1 MNKDKSIVGGKM
13 KFTLKIGL
21 VAVLVIMLTATVY
34 AGGDGRSQKQVSGVE
49 AKIIDLLQ
57 RKGIITALEAE
68 DLKRELATEKQ
79 KEKAEV
85 AKSIEEKTQAS
96 FKVPQIG
103 SDKMKIGGMIKFR
116 NSHFRGHKEDRTT
129 ISSGKKDYDTFKISD
144 DSLDIS
150 GEITDDW
157 NYGISLTMNEQ
168 DNDSYLRDIWTQ
180 YTGFSYAAITAG
192 QFNVPFREGV
202 DTIVEVEV
210 VDSITP
216 ERDIG
221 VAVSGDIMDEKI
233 TYALGVFNGNGINTT
248 DNNDQKDIIGRVVVS
263 PFKGSEGI
271 LDGLSIG
278 VSAQGGRQPNE
289 TSDEITYGG
298 DRTRIGGLL
307 KYEGEIANKGFKLQG
322 EYIQQ
327 KRDRDDQ
334 KADIT
339 SDGWYT
345 QASYKLSPKWWSV
358 YQYGVYNPNG
368 KSSND
373 IRRTSTVGVK
383 YTFNEYTSIQ
393 MDYRTL
399 EYPNSKDGQELLTEL
414 TLEF

>member
-1 MNKDKSIVGGKM
+1 
-13 KFTLKIGL
+13 
-21 VAVLVIMLTATVY
+21 
-34 AGGDGRSQKQVSGVE
+34 
-49 AKIIDLLQ
+49 
-57 RKGIITALEAE
+57 
-68 DLKRELATEKQ
+68 
-79 KEKAEV
+79 
-85 AKSIEEKTQAS
+85 
-96 FKVPQIG
+96 
-103 SDKMKIGGMIKFR
+103 
-116 NSHFRGHKEDRTT
+116 
-129 ISSGKKDYDTFKISD
+129 KDYDTFKVPD
-144 DSLDIS
+144 DSLDIE

-168 DNDSYLRDIWTQ
+168 DNGSNLRDIWMQ
-180 YTGFSYAAITAG
+180 WTGLPYAAITAG

-202 DTIVEVEV
+202 DTIEEVEV

-221 VAVSGDIMDEKI
+221 VAISGDILDEKI
-233 TYALGVFNGNGINTT
+233 TYALGVFNGNGINTS
-248 DNNDQKDIIGRVVVS
+248 DDNDQKDIIGRVVVS
-263 PFKGSEGI
+263 PFKGSNGVLE
-271 LDGLSIG
+271 GLSMG
-278 VSAQGGRQPNE
+278 VSVQGGRQPNE
-289 TSDEITYGG
+289 TSEGITYGG

-307 KYEGEIANKGFKLQG
+307 KYEGNIANRGFKLQG

-334 KADIT
+334 KADI
-339 SDGWYT
+339 SSNGWYA
-345 QASYKLSPKWWSV
+345 QATYELSPKWWSV

-373 IRRTSTVGVK
+373 IRRTSTVGIK

-399 EYPNSKDGQELLTEL
+399 EYPNSKNGQELLTEL

>member
-1 MNKDKSIVGGKM
+1 M
-13 KFTLKIGL
+13 KFDLKIGL
-21 VAVLVIMLTATVY
+21 VGILIAMLVATAY
-34 AGGDGRSQKQVSGVE
+34 AEGEVKTQGVE
-49 AKIIDLLQ
+49 AKIINLLQ
-57 RKGIITALEAE
+57 RKGIITASEAE
-68 DLKRELATEKQ
+68 ELKKELITEKQ

-85 AKSIEEKTQAS
+85 AKSIEDKTQAS

-116 NSHFRGHKEDRTT
+116 NSHYRGHKEDRTT
-129 ISSGKKDYDTFKISD
+129 TSSGKKDYDTFSISD
-144 DSLDIS
+144 DSLDIE
-150 GEITDDW
+150 GEIADDW
-157 NYGISLTMNEQ
+157 NYGISLTMNAQ
-168 DNDSYLRDIWTQ
+168 DNGSNLRDIWMQ
-180 YTGFSYAAITAG
+180 HTGFPYVAITAG

-202 DTIVEVEV
+202 DTIEEVEV

-221 VAVSGDIMDEKI
+221 VAISGDILDERI
-233 TYALGVFNGNGINTT
+233 AYALGVFNGNGINTT

-263 PFKGSEGI
+263 PFKGNDGI
-271 LDGLSIG
+271 LDGLSMG

-289 TSDEITYGG
+289 TSGGITYGG

-307 KYEGEIANKGFKLQG
+307 KYEGSIADKGFKLQG

-334 KADIT
+334 KADIA
-339 SDGWYT
+339 SDGWYA
-345 QASYKLSPKWWSV
+345 QASYELSPKWWSV
-358 YQYGVYNPNG
+358 YQYGVYDPSG
-368 KSSND
+368 KSSGD
-373 IRRTSTVGVK
+373 IRRTNTVGVK

>member
-1 MNKDKSIVGGKM
+1 M
-13 KFTLKIGL
+13 KFDLKIGL
-21 VAVLVIMLTATVY
+21 AGVLIVAFLSNACMGGSETA
-34 AGGDGRSQKQVSGVE
+34 QKGVTE
-49 AKIIDLLQ
+49 EQRGAAAKIIDLLQ
-57 RKGIITALEAE
+57 RKGIITASEAE
-68 DLKRELATEKQ
+68 ELKKELITKKQ
-79 KEKAEV
+79 KEKAKI
-85 AKSIEEKTQAS
+85 AKSIEDKTQAS

-116 NSHFRGHKEDRTT
+116 NSHCRGHKEDRSTT
-129 ISSGKKDYDTFKISD
+129 SSGKKDYDTFKVSD
-144 DSLDIS
+144 DSLDIE

-168 DNDSYLRDIWTQ
+168 DNGSNLRDIWMQ
-180 YTGFSYAAITAG
+180 WTGLPYAAITAG

-202 DTIVEVEV
+202 DTIEEVEV

-221 VAVSGDIMDEKI
+221 VAVSGDILDKKI
-233 TYALGVFNGNGINTT
+233 TYALGVFNGSGINTS
-248 DNNDQKDIIGRVVVS
+248 DDNDQKDIIGRVVVS
-263 PFKGSEGI
+263 PFKDSNGVLE
-271 LDGLSIG
+271 GLSMG

-289 TSDEITYGG
+289 TSEGITYGG

-307 KYEGEIANKGFKLQG
+307 KYEGNIANRGFKLQG

-334 KADIT
+334 KADIS
-339 SDGWYT
+339 SDGWYA
-345 QASYKLSPKWWSV
+345 QATYELNPKWWSV
-358 YQYGVYNPNG
+358 YQYGVYNPSG
-368 KSSND
+368 KSSGD
-373 IRRTSTVGVK
+373 TRRTSTVGIK

-399 EYPNSKDGQELLTEL
+399 EYPNSKNGQELLTEL

>member
-1 MNKDKSIVGGKM
+1 M
-13 KFTLKIGL
+13 KFDLRIGL
-21 VAVLVIMLTATVY
+21 VGVLIIVFLSSACIGGAETAQKGVTEEQ
-34 AGGDGRSQKQVSGVE
+34 GGTA

-57 RKGIITALEAE
+57 RKGIITVSEAE
-68 DLKRELATEKQ
+68 ELKKELITEKQ
-79 KEKAEV
+79 KEKAG
-85 AKSIEEKTQAS
+85 

-116 NSHFRGHKEDRTT
+116 NSHYRGHKEDRSTT
-129 ISSGKKDYDTFKISD
+129 SSGKKDYDTFKVPD
-144 DSLDIS
+144 DSLDIE

-168 DNDSYLRDIWTQ
+168 DNGSNLRDIWMQ
-180 YTGFSYAAITAG
+180 WTGLPYAAITAG

-202 DTIVEVEV
+202 DTIEEVEV

-221 VAVSGDIMDEKI
+221 VAISGDILDEKI
-233 TYALGVFNGNGINTT
+233 TYALGVFNGNGINTS
-248 DNNDQKDIIGRVVVS
+248 DDNDQKDIIGRVVVS
-263 PFKGSEGI
+263 PFKGSNGVLE
-271 LDGLSIG
+271 GLSMG
-278 VSAQGGRQPNE
+278 VSVQGGRQPNE
-289 TSDEITYGG
+289 TSEGITYGG

-307 KYEGEIANKGFKLQG
+307 KYEGNIANRGFKLQG

-334 KADIT
+334 KADI
-339 SDGWYT
+339 SSNGWYA
-345 QASYKLSPKWWSV
+345 QATYELSPKWWSV

-373 IRRTSTVGVK
+373 IRRTSTVGIK

-399 EYPNSKDGQELLTEL
+399 EYPNSKNGQELLTEL

>member
-1 MNKDKSIVGGKM
+1 M
-13 KFTLKIGL
+13 KFALKIGL
-21 VAVLVIMLTATVY
+21 AAVLVVMLTATVY
-34 AGGDGRSQKQVSGVE
+34 AGEDEQSQKQVSGVE

-57 RKGIITALEAE
+57 RKGIITASEAKE
-68 DLKRELATEKQ
+68 LKKELITEKQ
-79 KEKAEV
+79 KVKAEV
-85 AKSIEEKTQAS
+85 VKSIEEKTGAI
-96 FKVPQIG
+96 FKVPEIG

-116 NSHFRGHKEDRTT
+116 NSHYRGHKEDRSTT
-129 ISSGKKDYDTFKISD
+129 SSGKKDYDTFGISE
-144 DSLDIS
+144 DSLDIE
-150 GEITDDW
+150 GEITGDW

-168 DNDSYLRDIWTQ
+168 DNGSNLRDIWMQ
-180 YTGFSYAAITAG
+180 YTGLPFAITAG
-192 QFNVPFREGV
+192 QFEVPFREGQ
-202 DTIVEVEV
+202 DTIEESEV

-221 VAVSGDIMDEKI
+221 VAIRGDIMDERI
-233 TYALGVFNGNGINTT
+233 TCALGVFNGNGINTT
-248 DNNDQKDIIGRVVVS
+248 DDNDQKDIIGRVVVS
-263 PFKGSEGI
+263 PFKGSGGI

-278 VSAQGGRQPNE
+278 ISAQGGRQPDE
-289 TSDEITYGG
+289 TSDGITYGG

-307 KYEGEIANKGFKLQG
+307 KYEGSIADKGFKLQS

-339 SDGWYT
+339 SDGWYA
-345 QASYKLSPKWWSV
+345 QATYELTPKWLSV
-358 YQYGVYNPNG
+358 YKYEMYNPSG
-368 KSSND
+368 KSSD
-373 IRRTSTVGVK
+373 DTRRTSTVSVK

-399 EYPNSKDGQELLTEL
+399 EYPNSKNGQELLTEL

>member
-1 MNKDKSIVGGKM
+1 M
-13 KFTLKIGL
+13 KFDLKI
-21 VAVLVIMLTATVY
+21 VLVGILFAMVVTTAY
-34 AGGDGRSQKQVSGVE
+34 AGGEVKTQGVE
-49 AKIIDLLQ
+49 AKIINLL
-57 RKGIITALEAE
+57 RKKGIITALEAE
-68 DLKRELATEKQ
+68 DLKKELITEKQ
-79 KEKAEV
+79 KEKAD
-85 AKSIEEKTQAS
+85 

-103 SDKMKIGGMIKFR
+103 SDKIKISGIMIKFR
-116 NSHFRGHKEDRTT
+116 NSHFRGHKEDRATT
-129 ISSGKKDYDTFKISD
+129 SSGKKDYDTFDVSD

-150 GEITDDW
+150 GEITDEW
-157 NYGISLTMNEQ
+157 NYGISFTTNEQ
-168 DNDSYLRDIWTQ
+168 DNDSNLRDMWIQWT
-180 YTGFSYAAITAG
+180 GLSHAAITAG
-192 QFNVPFREGV
+192 QFNVPFREDT
-202 DTIVEVEV
+202 DTIEEAEV

-221 VAVSGDIMDEKI
+221 VAISGDILDEKI

-263 PFKGSEGI
+263 LFKGNDGI

-289 TSDEITYGG
+289 TSGGITYGG

-307 KYEGEIANKGFKLQG
+307 KYEGSIADKGFKLQG

-334 KADIT
+334 KADIA
-339 SDGWYT
+339 SDGWYA
-345 QASYKLSPKWWSV
+345 QVSYELSPKWWSV
-358 YQYGVYNPNG
+358 YQYGVYNPYG
-368 KSSND
+368 KSSGD
-373 IRRTSTVGVK
+373 ARRTNTVGIR
-383 YTFNEYTSIQ
+383 YTFNEYASIQ